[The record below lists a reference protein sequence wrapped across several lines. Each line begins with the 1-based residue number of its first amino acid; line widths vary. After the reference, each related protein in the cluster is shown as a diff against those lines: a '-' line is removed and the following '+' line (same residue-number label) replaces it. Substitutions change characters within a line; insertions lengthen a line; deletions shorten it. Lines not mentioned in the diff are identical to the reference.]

1 MKRWIAFC
9 IAIGLLLLPHES
21 FAATIADGTY
31 DVGFRVLKEE
41 NTEAS
46 MADDYLE
53 KPAKVTVQNGKAT
66 VQMVLKNSSWWK
78 EFKVEGK
85 AVRTVSEADDV
96 RVVEF
101 DVADLTQMVKANI
114 HVIVPDIN
122 YDNHYVIR
130 FDFDTS
136 GLAKDEPSAS
146 GNAETSVVTSA
157 EASDGTEAE
166 VVNPKT
172 SDQTPILALIVLLI
186 FSSYFLIKQYTNKI
200 AQRGE

>member
-9 IAIGLLLLPHES
+9 IAIGLLILPHAS

-85 AVRTVSEADDV
+85 AVSTVSEADDV

-136 GLAKDEPSAS
+136 GLAKGEPNAS
-146 GNAETSVVTSA
+146 ESSRTSVVTSA

-166 VVNPKT
+166 AVNPKT